1 MQEIERLQQEK
12 KETPTQLKA
21 VLEQIQQEMK
31 SLPIQQKHALQ
42 IYYNRFED
50 AQRRALAYLCYLS
63 RLKIQ
68 LQEKEKRL
76 KSDLGEIKKLEQKV
90 KKNNENIASNQEW
103 LERHREWRDES
114 QSNNPDNAD
123 KMQERMDRNKDNIRK
138 AKDFIAKT
146 QNWIKKKECD
156 IDEILKHIQA
166 MEPNYLL
173 PQDFLY
179 VGKLACVNKSEIYA
193 HDGDEESGWNIYG
206 QRLSLESGEH
216 EKKLWD
222 SYNSQEEFY
231 ILITRQNKE
240 DNRFFKASLC
250 KGLLYKHILEESVF
264 EVSPMYEN
272 AIDWKITKCLFHG
285 IQLLLPIAYKEFKH
299 KKYTPRD
306 TLKVWVTNYDSLLK
320 SVFIAEKEPEPK
332 HMDVLMLF
340 NDRLGSQILKY
351 AYIFNDFN
359 LNYSVLDYQ
368 KNVLTLGIAH
378 LMLKCRTTPN
388 HLVLQEI
395 RKLPENFTEKFND
408 KIFPLERGI
417 TFVYEKEKGRYDEL
431 AVASGVG
438 MEDMPVYI
446 QTQMRLSQYQAP
458 EDDPFKRWQQIIKH
472 QIQTNSYTQV
482 SYQSYTQKNHQYT
495 FKTTDPKIEKI
506 ESAIEAKVDGFVGEK
521 AVQRTGKVIGGVDK
535 TNKEICI
542 EFKPLGVTFPQ
553 EGFLFLRTDY
563 IAPLERQ
570 KKALEQFN
578 RNEIVNQDLKRFL
591 LDPKIIFYTP
601 LGIRLE
607 KFYNQ
612 QLTKNQKE
620 IVLKALNE
628 KNIFLIQGP
637 PGAGKTTV
645 IKEIV
650 FQILN
655 ASHFAKVCIISQ
667 QNIAVDN
674 VLNGLQQQGIKSIV
688 RIGKEDKVQYE
699 NIKPYVLENWWS
711 SYKEKIEKKIKQN
724 SINATKNARLH
735 HYMNKWHEC
744 IKDKDFRDI
753 DNDIKQL
760 LISQHQV
767 LGATCVGLAVKH
779 LGIELM
785 GFDVTIID
793 EAGRATAPEI
803 LIPALRTKKLILIG
817 DHNQLPP
824 SIDRH
829 LLEQLESDDLQNLD
843 AIDRQLL
850 EESFFENLY
859 KHIPE
864 SNKAML
870 NEQFRMPA
878 PIGSLVSQ
886 LFYKEKL
893 KNGVI
898 KNTSQFYDPKNIIR
912 WINVEG
918 EHELEKTSSYN
929 KDQVQKI
936 IELLEQIDRTLNQ
949 RKIRKTIGIITPYN
963 AQKRCLRLEVEKYGF
978 KNFDELKI
986 DTVDAFQGE
995 EADIIIYSTVKTY
1008 GNLSFLLDSKRL
1020 NVAISRAKENLIFVG
1035 KKSFFENLRSD
1046 EKNIFSAI
1054 LQVCR

>member
-1 MQEIERLQQEK
+1 MLPFIVGGAILAVGFGALAFFFDVETEKEKERQNTLKKDIKDYTHKAQQAKKCHKHQQTLKIADHCLNIIQRYLQEIERLQQEK

-50 AQRRALAYLCYLS
+50 VQRRALAYLGYLS

-90 KKNNENIASNQEW
+90 KKNNENIVSNQEW

-179 VGKLACVNKSEIYA
+179 VGKLACVNKSEIYV

-264 EVSPMYEN
+264 EVSPN
-272 AIDWKITKCLFHG
+272 TIDWKMTKCLFHG
-285 IQLLLPIAYKEFKH
+285 IQLSLPIEYKEFKH

-332 HMDVLMLF
+332 HMDVIMLF

-359 LNYSVLDYQ
+359 FNYSVLDYQ
-368 KNVLTLGIAH
+368 KN
-378 LMLKCRTTPN
+378 
-388 HLVLQEI
+388 
-395 RKLPENFTEKFND
+395 
-408 KIFPLERGI
+408 
-417 TFVYEKEKGRYDEL
+417 
-431 AVASGVG
+431 
-438 MEDMPVYI
+438 
-446 QTQMRLSQYQAP
+446 
-458 EDDPFKRWQQIIKH
+458 
-472 QIQTNSYTQV
+472 
-482 SYQSYTQKNHQYT
+482 
-495 FKTTDPKIEKI
+495 
-506 ESAIEAKVDGFVGEK
+506 
-521 AVQRTGKVIGGVDK
+521 
-535 TNKEICI
+535 
-542 EFKPLGVTFPQ
+542 
-553 EGFLFLRTDY
+553 
-563 IAPLERQ
+563 
-570 KKALEQFN
+570 
-578 RNEIVNQDLKRFL
+578 
-591 LDPKIIFYTP
+591 
-601 LGIRLE
+601 
-607 KFYNQ
+607 
-612 QLTKNQKE
+612 
-620 IVLKALNE
+620 
-628 KNIFLIQGP
+628 
-637 PGAGKTTV
+637 GA
-645 IKEIV
+645 
-650 FQILN
+650 
-655 ASHFAKVCIISQ
+655 
-667 QNIAVDN
+667 
-674 VLNGLQQQGIKSIV
+674 
-688 RIGKEDKVQYE
+688 
-699 NIKPYVLENWWS
+699 
-711 SYKEKIEKKIKQN
+711 
-724 SINATKNARLH
+724 
-735 HYMNKWHEC
+735 
-744 IKDKDFRDI
+744 
-753 DNDIKQL
+753 
-760 LISQHQV
+760 
-767 LGATCVGLAVKH
+767 
-779 LGIELM
+779 
-785 GFDVTIID
+785 
-793 EAGRATAPEI
+793 
-803 LIPALRTKKLILIG
+803 
-817 DHNQLPP
+817 
-824 SIDRH
+824 
-829 LLEQLESDDLQNLD
+829 
-843 AIDRQLL
+843 
-850 EESFFENLY
+850 
-859 KHIPE
+859 
-864 SNKAML
+864 
-870 NEQFRMPA
+870 
-878 PIGSLVSQ
+878 
-886 LFYKEKL
+886 
-893 KNGVI
+893 I

-912 WINVEG
+912 WINVER
-918 EHELEKTSSYN
+918 EHQLEKTSSYN

-936 IELLEQIDRTLNQ
+936 IELLEQINRALNQ

-963 AQKRCLRLEVEKYGF
+963 AQKRRLRSEVEKCDF

-1046 EKNIFSAI
+1046 EKNIFSTI

>member
-1 MQEIERLQQEK
+1 M
-12 KETPTQLKA
+12 
-21 VLEQIQQEMK
+21 
-31 SLPIQQKHALQ
+31 
-42 IYYNRFED
+42 
-50 AQRRALAYLCYLS
+50 
-63 RLKIQ
+63 
-68 LQEKEKRL
+68 
-76 KSDLGEIKKLEQKV
+76 
-90 KKNNENIASNQEW
+90 
-103 LERHREWRDES
+103 
-114 QSNNPDNAD
+114 
-123 KMQERMDRNKDNIRK
+123 
-138 AKDFIAKT
+138 
-146 QNWIKKKECD
+146 
-156 IDEILKHIQA
+156 
-166 MEPNYLL
+166 
-173 PQDFLY
+173 
-179 VGKLACVNKSEIYA
+179 
-193 HDGDEESGWNIYG
+193 
-206 QRLSLESGEH
+206 
-216 EKKLWD
+216 
-222 SYNSQEEFY
+222 
-231 ILITRQNKE
+231 
-240 DNRFFKASLC
+240 
-250 KGLLYKHILEESVF
+250 
-264 EVSPMYEN
+264 
-272 AIDWKITKCLFHG
+272 
-285 IQLLLPIAYKEFKH
+285 
-299 KKYTPRD
+299 
-306 TLKVWVTNYDSLLK
+306 
-320 SVFIAEKEPEPK
+320 
-332 HMDVLMLF
+332 
-340 NDRLGSQILKY
+340 
-351 AYIFNDFN
+351 
-359 LNYSVLDYQ
+359 
-368 KNVLTLGIAH
+368 
-378 LMLKCRTTPN
+378 
-388 HLVLQEI
+388 
-395 RKLPENFTEKFND
+395 
-408 KIFPLERGI
+408 
-417 TFVYEKEKGRYDEL
+417 
-431 AVASGVG
+431 
-438 MEDMPVYI
+438 
-446 QTQMRLSQYQAP
+446 
-458 EDDPFKRWQQIIKH
+458 
-472 QIQTNSYTQV
+472 
-482 SYQSYTQKNHQYT
+482 
-495 FKTTDPKIEKI
+495 
-506 ESAIEAKVDGFVGEK
+506 
-521 AVQRTGKVIGGVDK
+521 
-535 TNKEICI
+535 
-542 EFKPLGVTFPQ
+542 
-553 EGFLFLRTDY
+553 
-563 IAPLERQ
+563 
-570 KKALEQFN
+570 
-578 RNEIVNQDLKRFL
+578 
-591 LDPKIIFYTP
+591 
-601 LGIRLE
+601 RLE

-688 RIGKEDKVQYE
+688 CIGKEDKVQYE

-785 GFDVTIID
+785 EFDVTIID

-893 KNGVI
+893 KNGMI

-929 KDQVQKI
+929 KAQVQKI

-1020 NVAISRAKENLIFVG
+1020 NVAVSRAKENLIFVG

-1046 EKNIFSAI
+1046 KNNIFSAI

>member
-1 MQEIERLQQEK
+1 MLPFIVGGAILAVGFGALAFFFDVETEKEKERQNTLKKDIKDYTHKAQQAKKCHKHQQTLKIADHCLNIIQRYLQEIERLQQEK

-50 AQRRALAYLCYLS
+50 AQRRALAYLGYLS

-156 IDEILKHIQA
+156 IDEILKHIQT

-264 EVSPMYEN
+264 EVSPN
-272 AIDWKITKCLFHG
+272 TIDWKMTKCLFHG
-285 IQLLLPIAYKEFKH
+285 IQLSLPIEYKEFKH

-332 HMDVLMLF
+332 HMDVIMLF

-359 LNYSVLDYQ
+359 FNYSVLDYQ
-368 KNVLTLGIAH
+368 KN
-378 LMLKCRTTPN
+378 
-388 HLVLQEI
+388 
-395 RKLPENFTEKFND
+395 
-408 KIFPLERGI
+408 
-417 TFVYEKEKGRYDEL
+417 
-431 AVASGVG
+431 
-438 MEDMPVYI
+438 
-446 QTQMRLSQYQAP
+446 
-458 EDDPFKRWQQIIKH
+458 
-472 QIQTNSYTQV
+472 
-482 SYQSYTQKNHQYT
+482 
-495 FKTTDPKIEKI
+495 
-506 ESAIEAKVDGFVGEK
+506 
-521 AVQRTGKVIGGVDK
+521 
-535 TNKEICI
+535 
-542 EFKPLGVTFPQ
+542 
-553 EGFLFLRTDY
+553 
-563 IAPLERQ
+563 
-570 KKALEQFN
+570 
-578 RNEIVNQDLKRFL
+578 
-591 LDPKIIFYTP
+591 
-601 LGIRLE
+601 
-607 KFYNQ
+607 
-612 QLTKNQKE
+612 
-620 IVLKALNE
+620 
-628 KNIFLIQGP
+628 
-637 PGAGKTTV
+637 GA
-645 IKEIV
+645 
-650 FQILN
+650 
-655 ASHFAKVCIISQ
+655 
-667 QNIAVDN
+667 
-674 VLNGLQQQGIKSIV
+674 
-688 RIGKEDKVQYE
+688 
-699 NIKPYVLENWWS
+699 
-711 SYKEKIEKKIKQN
+711 
-724 SINATKNARLH
+724 
-735 HYMNKWHEC
+735 
-744 IKDKDFRDI
+744 
-753 DNDIKQL
+753 
-760 LISQHQV
+760 
-767 LGATCVGLAVKH
+767 
-779 LGIELM
+779 
-785 GFDVTIID
+785 
-793 EAGRATAPEI
+793 
-803 LIPALRTKKLILIG
+803 
-817 DHNQLPP
+817 
-824 SIDRH
+824 
-829 LLEQLESDDLQNLD
+829 
-843 AIDRQLL
+843 
-850 EESFFENLY
+850 
-859 KHIPE
+859 
-864 SNKAML
+864 
-870 NEQFRMPA
+870 
-878 PIGSLVSQ
+878 
-886 LFYKEKL
+886 
-893 KNGVI
+893 I

-918 EHELEKTSSYN
+918 EHQLEKTSSYN

-936 IELLEQIDRTLNQ
+936 IELLEQINRALNQ

-963 AQKRCLRLEVEKYGF
+963 AQKRRLRSEVEKCSF

-995 EADIIIYSTVKTY
+995 EADIIIYSTVKTC

>member
-50 AQRRALAYLCYLS
+50 AQRRALAYLDYLS
-63 RLKIQ
+63 RLKTQ
-68 LQEKEKRL
+68 LQEKEKHL
-76 KSDLGEIKKLEQKV
+76 KSDLGEIKKLKQKV
-90 KKNNENIASNQEW
+90 KENEKDIKKHQEA
-103 LERHREWRDES
+103 LEQFEEWRDES
-114 QSNNPDNAD
+114 QSNNPKNAA
-123 KMQERMDRNKDNIRK
+123 KMQEWMDERQEKIDRTQHFITK
-138 AKDFIAKT
+138 AQSK
-146 QNWIKKKECD
+146 IKEIESN

-166 MEPNYLL
+166 MEPNHLL

-388 HLVLQEI
+388 HLVLQEV
-395 RKLPENFTEKFND
+395 RKLPENFTEIFND

-431 AVASGVG
+431 AVALGVG
-438 MEDMPVYI
+438 MEDMLVYI
-446 QTQMRLSQYQAP
+446 QTQMRLSQIQAP
-458 EDDPFKRWQQIIKH
+458 EYDPFKKWQQIIEH

-482 SYQSYTQKNHQYT
+482 AYQSYTQKNHQYT
-495 FKTTDPKIEKI
+495 FKATDPKIEKI

-535 TNKEICI
+535 TNKKICI

-553 EGFLFLRTDY
+553 EGFLFLRTDL

-688 RIGKEDKVQYE
+688 RIGNEDKVQYE

-711 SYKEKIEKKIKQN
+711 SYKEKIEKKIK
-724 SINATKNARLH
+724 
-735 HYMNKWHEC
+735 
-744 IKDKDFRDI
+744 
-753 DNDIKQL
+753 
-760 LISQHQV
+760 
-767 LGATCVGLAVKH
+767 
-779 LGIELM
+779 
-785 GFDVTIID
+785 
-793 EAGRATAPEI
+793 
-803 LIPALRTKKLILIG
+803 
-817 DHNQLPP
+817 
-824 SIDRH
+824 
-829 LLEQLESDDLQNLD
+829 
-843 AIDRQLL
+843 
-850 EESFFENLY
+850 
-859 KHIPE
+859 
-864 SNKAML
+864 
-870 NEQFRMPA
+870 
-878 PIGSLVSQ
+878 
-886 LFYKEKL
+886 
-893 KNGVI
+893 
-898 KNTSQFYDPKNIIR
+898 
-912 WINVEG
+912 
-918 EHELEKTSSYN
+918 
-929 KDQVQKI
+929 
-936 IELLEQIDRTLNQ
+936 
-949 RKIRKTIGIITPYN
+949 
-963 AQKRCLRLEVEKYGF
+963 
-978 KNFDELKI
+978 
-986 DTVDAFQGE
+986 
-995 EADIIIYSTVKTY
+995 
-1008 GNLSFLLDSKRL
+1008 
-1020 NVAISRAKENLIFVG
+1020 
-1035 KKSFFENLRSD
+1035 
-1046 EKNIFSAI
+1046 
-1054 LQVCR
+1054 

>member
-1 MQEIERLQQEK
+1 MLPFIVGGAILAVGFGALAFFFDVETEKEKERQNTLKKDIKDYTHKAQQAKKCHKHQQTLKIADHCLNIIQRYLQEIERLQQEK

-50 AQRRALAYLCYLS
+50 AQRRALAYLGYLS

-76 KSDLGEIKKLEQKV
+76 KSDLSEIKKLEQKV

-138 AKDFIAKT
+138 AKDFITKT

-264 EVSPMYEN
+264 EVSPN
-272 AIDWKITKCLFHG
+272 TIDWKMTKCLFHG
-285 IQLLLPIAYKEFKH
+285 IQLSLPIEYKEFKH

-332 HMDVLMLF
+332 HMDVIMLF

-359 LNYSVLDYQ
+359 FNYSVLDYQ
-368 KNVLTLGIAH
+368 KN
-378 LMLKCRTTPN
+378 
-388 HLVLQEI
+388 
-395 RKLPENFTEKFND
+395 
-408 KIFPLERGI
+408 
-417 TFVYEKEKGRYDEL
+417 
-431 AVASGVG
+431 
-438 MEDMPVYI
+438 
-446 QTQMRLSQYQAP
+446 
-458 EDDPFKRWQQIIKH
+458 
-472 QIQTNSYTQV
+472 
-482 SYQSYTQKNHQYT
+482 
-495 FKTTDPKIEKI
+495 
-506 ESAIEAKVDGFVGEK
+506 
-521 AVQRTGKVIGGVDK
+521 
-535 TNKEICI
+535 
-542 EFKPLGVTFPQ
+542 
-553 EGFLFLRTDY
+553 
-563 IAPLERQ
+563 
-570 KKALEQFN
+570 
-578 RNEIVNQDLKRFL
+578 
-591 LDPKIIFYTP
+591 
-601 LGIRLE
+601 
-607 KFYNQ
+607 
-612 QLTKNQKE
+612 
-620 IVLKALNE
+620 
-628 KNIFLIQGP
+628 
-637 PGAGKTTV
+637 GA
-645 IKEIV
+645 
-650 FQILN
+650 
-655 ASHFAKVCIISQ
+655 
-667 QNIAVDN
+667 
-674 VLNGLQQQGIKSIV
+674 
-688 RIGKEDKVQYE
+688 
-699 NIKPYVLENWWS
+699 
-711 SYKEKIEKKIKQN
+711 
-724 SINATKNARLH
+724 
-735 HYMNKWHEC
+735 
-744 IKDKDFRDI
+744 
-753 DNDIKQL
+753 
-760 LISQHQV
+760 
-767 LGATCVGLAVKH
+767 
-779 LGIELM
+779 
-785 GFDVTIID
+785 
-793 EAGRATAPEI
+793 
-803 LIPALRTKKLILIG
+803 
-817 DHNQLPP
+817 
-824 SIDRH
+824 
-829 LLEQLESDDLQNLD
+829 
-843 AIDRQLL
+843 
-850 EESFFENLY
+850 
-859 KHIPE
+859 
-864 SNKAML
+864 
-870 NEQFRMPA
+870 
-878 PIGSLVSQ
+878 
-886 LFYKEKL
+886 
-893 KNGVI
+893 I

-912 WINVEG
+912 WINVER
-918 EHELEKTSSYN
+918 EHQLEKTSSYN

-936 IELLEQIDRTLNQ
+936 IELLEQINRALNQ

-963 AQKRCLRLEVEKYGF
+963 AQKRRLRSEVEKCDF

-1020 NVAISRAKENLIFVG
+1020 NVVISRAKENLIFVG

>member
-12 KETPTQLKA
+12 KETPTQLEA

-31 SLPIQQKHALQ
+31 SLPIQQKHSLQ
-42 IYYNRFED
+42 IYCNRFEY
-50 AQRRALAYLCYLS
+50 AQRRALAYLDYLS
-63 RLKIQ
+63 RLKTQ

-76 KSDLGEIKKLEQKV
+76 KSDLGEIKKLKQKV
-90 KKNNENIASNQEW
+90 KENEKDIKKHQEA
-103 LERHREWRDES
+103 LEQFEEWRDES
-114 QSNNPDNAD
+114 QSNNPKNAA
-123 KMQERMDRNKDNIRK
+123 KMQEWMDERQEKIDRTQHFITK
-138 AKDFIAKT
+138 AQSK
-146 QNWIKKKECD
+146 IKEIESN
-156 IDEILKHIQA
+156 IDEILKHIQT

-173 PQDFLY
+173 SQDFLY
-179 VGKLACVNKSEIYA
+179 VEKLACVNKSEIYA

-231 ILITRQNKE
+231 ILITRPNKE
-240 DNRFFKASLC
+240 DNRLFKASLC

-264 EVSPMYEN
+264 EVSPRYED
-272 AIDWKITKCLFHG
+272 AIDKKMTKCLFHG
-285 IQLLLPIAYKEFKH
+285 IQLSLPIAYKEFKH

-320 SVFIAEKEPEPK
+320 SAFIAEKDPEPK
-332 HMDVLMLF
+332 HMDVIMLF

-368 KNVLTLGIAH
+368 KNVLILGIAH

-388 HLVLQEI
+388 YLVLQEI
-395 RKLPENFTEKFND
+395 RELPENFTEKFND

-417 TFVYEKEKGRYDEL
+417 TFVYEKEKGRYDKL

-438 MEDMPVYI
+438 MEDMLVYI
-446 QTQMRLSQYQAP
+446 QTQMRLSQIQAP
-458 EDDPFKRWQQIIKH
+458 EYDPFKKWQQIIKH

-482 SYQSYTQKNHQYT
+482 AYQSYTQKNHQYT

-521 AVQRTGKVIGGVDK
+521 AVQRIGKVISGIDK

-553 EGFLFLRTDY
+553 EVEFPQKGFLFLRTDY

-570 KKALEQFN
+570 KKALERFN
-578 RNEIVNQDLKRFL
+578 KNEIVNQDLKRFL

-637 PGAGKTTV
+637 PGASKTTV

-674 VLNGLQQQGIKSIV
+674 VLNGLQQQSIRSIV
-688 RIGKEDKVQYE
+688 HIGKEDKVQYE

-760 LISQHQV
+760 LI
-767 LGATCVGLAVKH
+767 
-779 LGIELM
+779 
-785 GFDVTIID
+785 
-793 EAGRATAPEI
+793 
-803 LIPALRTKKLILIG
+803 
-817 DHNQLPP
+817 
-824 SIDRH
+824 
-829 LLEQLESDDLQNLD
+829 LLSRN
-843 AIDRQLL
+843 
-850 EESFFENLY
+850 
-859 KHIPE
+859 
-864 SNKAML
+864 
-870 NEQFRMPA
+870 
-878 PIGSLVSQ
+878 
-886 LFYKEKL
+886 
-893 KNGVI
+893 
-898 KNTSQFYDPKNIIR
+898 PKY
-912 WINVEG
+912 
-918 EHELEKTSSYN
+918 L
-929 KDQVQKI
+929 
-936 IELLEQIDRTLNQ
+936 
-949 RKIRKTIGIITPYN
+949 
-963 AQKRCLRLEVEKYGF
+963 
-978 KNFDELKI
+978 
-986 DTVDAFQGE
+986 
-995 EADIIIYSTVKTY
+995 
-1008 GNLSFLLDSKRL
+1008 
-1020 NVAISRAKENLIFVG
+1020 
-1035 KKSFFENLRSD
+1035 
-1046 EKNIFSAI
+1046 
-1054 LQVCR
+1054 